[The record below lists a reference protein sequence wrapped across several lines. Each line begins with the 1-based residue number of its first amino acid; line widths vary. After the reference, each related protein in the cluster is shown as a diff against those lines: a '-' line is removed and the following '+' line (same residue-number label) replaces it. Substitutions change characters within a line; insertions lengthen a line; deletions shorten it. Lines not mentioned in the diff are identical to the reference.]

1 MDFRPFLQFYERALL
16 LDRRNWQDW
25 GGRWGR
31 RNAFMKWFK
40 GVLEELD
47 IKYTAPVQPI
57 LLPKGNPFLDSG
69 PQGARPSDFRGFS
82 SDSAS
87 GMFLGADLARSPPK
101 TMR

>member
-1 MDFRPFLQFYERALL
+1 
-16 LDRRNWQDW
+16 
-25 GGRWGR
+25 
-31 RNAFMKWFK
+31 MKWFR
-40 GVLEELD
+40 GALEELD

-69 PQGARPSDFRGFS
+69 SQGARPSPFRGFS

-87 GMFLGADLARSPPK
+87 GTYLAADLARSPTH

>member
-1 MDFRPFLQFYERALL
+1 MYCS
-16 LDRRNWQDW
+16 LDRHNWQDW

-57 LLPKGNPFLDSG
+57 LLPKGNPFLDAGS
-69 PQGARPSDFRGFS
+69 PRPRPSEFRGFS
-82 SDSAS
+82 TDSTS
-87 GMFLGADLARSPPK
+87 GAFLGAALGRSPTQ